1 MPFQR
6 IPDTV
11 DVNAKIAAYDGPIN
25 GLYTV
30 GNPAAAHAEIGTN
43 GAGQSGI
50 RLYAAD
56 GVTVLI
62 DLDALTGDGTFQGDI
77 TGSNITGSTLTG
89 GVVQTAASGQR
100 VVLDGASDSIEFY
113 DPAGALVAQ
122 LVPNTA
128 GQLNLV
134 IGGSVFRFI
143 NGDFELISANLSF
156 LGGQVVGDVTGD
168 LTGTTTG
175 DHHGRCLPTILA
187 SSGDV
192 SGTTVEATT
201 GDVTAALSVIL
212 QNPPTTGSGT
222 TANAWINTST
232 GRINK
237 IVSSRRYKKRIRR
250 LRDAWRVMQLRPVTF
265 QDRSEAK
272 ADPDARRYWGLIA
285 EEVAEVLPELVTYDA
300 KGRVESVMYDKVG
313 VALLDVVRDINA
325 RLERVE
331 ATSCA

>member
-100 VVLDGASDSIEFY
+100 AVLDGGSNSLEFY
-113 DPAGALVAQ
+113 DAAGNPAGGLFGNGGITEFTGLTKFDNGILV
-122 LVPNTA
+122 TA
-128 GQLNLV
+128 GGANITGTISGNLFGNV
-134 IGGSVFRFI
+134 TGSVV
-143 NGDFELISANLSF
+143 
-156 LGGQVVGDVTGD
+156 GGT
-168 LTGTTTG
+168 LTGTTVTATAG
-175 DHHGRCLPTILA
+175 DMVAAGSVRSGNAAAGT
-187 SSGDV
+187 SGDV
-192 SGTTVEATT
+192 I
-201 GDVTAALSVIL
+201 AALTCQL
-212 QNPPTTGSGT
+212 LNPPTTST
-222 TANAWINTST
+222 AANAWINTST

-237 IVSSRRYKKRIRR
+237 STSSRRFKTRIRR
-250 LRDAWRVMQLRPVTF
+250 LRDGARVLALRPVSF
-265 QDRSEAK
+265 QDKAEAK
-272 ADPDARRYWGLIA
+272 ADPGSRRYWGLIA
-285 EEVAEVLPELVTYDA
+285 EEVAQVLPEVVSYDA
-300 KGRVESVMYDKVG
+300 KGRPESVMYDRVVVG
-313 VALLDVVRDINA
+313 LLDVVRDLTA
-325 RLERVE
+325 RLDRVE